1 MCAGFEEGGVDTC
14 QGDSGGP
21 LACFNEEQGKY
32 YLQGVTSFG
41 FNCARARSPGVYTR
55 VSEFSDWIRENSGIG
70 SGSTYSILVIKQT
83 VYIANVLFCV
93 VNFVL

>member
-1 MCAGFEEGGVDTC
+1 MDTC

-55 VSEFSDWIRENSGIG
+55 VSEFSDWIRENSG
-70 SGSTYSILVIKQT
+70 LLLKR
-83 VYIANVLFCV
+83 
-93 VNFVL
+93 VNFVFYGKIIKYFIL